1 MLYGIK
7 CKRID
12 KRACL
17 TVVRGRVENQARA
30 VVQFSTDW
38 LILPVAKSLA
48 RSRLTERAKTL
59 TYFGSWRTYGIK
71 NKSHKPQPG
80 GDRSNDFNKR
90 RNKRVRIK
98 TYCAA
103 TTPRQDAQ
111 GRLNPHQECYA
122 FFQQVKNLLKIGR
135 LQWYDYC
142 RNPVKVEGQGAG
154 RLQWYDYCRNPVMVE
169 GQGAGRLQCMLNY

>member
-7 CKRID
+7 CKRIH

-17 TVVRGRVENQARA
+17 SVVRGRAENQARA
-30 VVQFSTDW
+30 VVQFATDW

-71 NKSHKPQPG
+71 NKQHKPQPG

-90 RNKRVRIK
+90 RNKRVGIR

-111 GRLNPHQECYA
+111 GRLNPHQERYA
-122 FFQQVKNLLKIGR
+122 FFQQVKILLKIR
-135 LQWYDYC
+135 FPQWYDYY
-142 RNPVKVEGQGAG
+142 RKPVKAEGQGA
-154 RLQWYDYCRNPVMVE
+154 V
-169 GQGAGRLQCMLNY
+169 RLQCMLID